1 MMMIVGWFVVI
12 ALLSHLLFFR
22 LAGPIGLLD
31 TPNERKSHVGQ
42 IPVVGGLAIV
52 CSTLI
57 AFFIFDI
64 SLPISENVIILA
76 GVLFVFGVIDD
87 RQGLSPKFR
96 FIAQI
101 IIAIASVFFGD
112 LHLYFFGDIFGIGD
126 FYLGFWGEI
135 LTVLA
140 VVTAINAFN
149 MIDGID
155 GLLAGLLLMLFVT
168 LCFVDV
174 QYSVF
179 YWLFVANI
187 MVFGCFNLGLFSTH
201 KTKRKMFMGDSGSML
216 FGYLVVAILMSKSQH
231 PGIEIR
237 PVTVLWL
244 ICVPLMDVVA
254 IVIRRSL
261 KGQPLM
267 KADREHLHHI
277 FMRMGFSDRRALV
290 FILFIAACFGAF
302 GLMSESL
309 QVSENHSF
317 LLFLFIF
324 ACYLYF
330 ILHAWR
336 FVRTYNWLRGKKQG
350 KRRSNKNTKKKGKM
364 QDAG

>member
-1 MMMIVGWFVVI
+1 MNVVGWFVAI

-31 TPNERKSHVGQ
+31 SPNERKSHIGQ

-52 CSTLI
+52 FSSLS
-57 AFFIFDI
+57 ALFLFDI
-64 SLPISENVIILA
+64 DLPISSNILLLA
-76 GVLFVFGVIDD
+76 GILFFFGVIDD

-101 IIAIASVFFGD
+101 IIAVTSVFFGD
-112 LHLYFFGDIFGIGD
+112 LHLYFFGDIFGLGD

-155 GLLAGLLLMLFVT
+155 GLLAGLLLMLFTT
-168 LCFVDV
+168 LWFIDG
-174 QYSVF
+174 QYGQFYLLLVVNVAVF
-179 YWLFVANI
+179 T
-187 MVFGCFNLGLFSTH
+187 CFNLGVFSGKG
-201 KTKRKMFMGDSGSML
+201 KTRKMFMGDSGSML
-216 FGYLVVAILMSKSQH
+216 FGYLAVAVLMSKSQH

-244 ICVPLMDVVA
+244 IAVPLMDVVA

-290 FILFIAACFGAF
+290 FILFIAGCFGAF
-302 GLMSESL
+302 GLLSEHWQISESYA
-309 QVSENHSF
+309 F
-317 LLFLFIF
+317 LLFLVIF
-324 ACYLYF
+324 AAYLYF

-336 FVRTYNWLRGKKQG
+336 FVRLFNWLRAKRHNGVKSKKS
-350 KRRSNKNTKKKGKM
+350 KNKENTRNVR
-364 QDAG
+364 